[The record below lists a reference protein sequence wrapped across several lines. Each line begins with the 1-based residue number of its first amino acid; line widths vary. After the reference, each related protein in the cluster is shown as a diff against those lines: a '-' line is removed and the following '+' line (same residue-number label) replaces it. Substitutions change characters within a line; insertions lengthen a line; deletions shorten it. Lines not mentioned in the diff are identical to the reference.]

1 MRAHSTLTRRLL
13 ASTVPAALLLSL
25 GAQPARTDPM
35 IGTVMN
41 SYGLPGAVDTPT
53 AEMLPDA
60 TLGATLSYS
69 DLARRNTLVFQV
81 LPRLTVALRY
91 SRFDI
96 RPDSDGV
103 LTSDERRG
111 YVWD

>member
-1 MRAHSTLTRRLL
+1 MRLL
-13 ASTVPAALLLSL
+13 LLLFGLLTAVL
-25 GAQPARTDPM
+25 GFAAPTQAQPARTDPM

-69 DLARRNTLVFQV
+69 DDLREGVGA
-81 LPRLTVALRY
+81 ALEKRAPVY
-91 SRFDI
+91 NKKPS
-96 RPDSDGV
+96 
-103 LTSDERRG
+103 
-111 YVWD
+111 